1 MATVPTQIRI
11 DENLK
16 KQAAELFAQLGLD
29 MSSAINIFLRQSVLH
44 GGLPFRVE
52 LPSQQKTEPPVF
64 KAEKGNSALMESEE
78 RAGQAKAWQGEVG
91 TVAREDE
98 AKMIA
103 WPDEAGTAAQTDETE
118 VAWPDDRDMT
128 VWPDEVEKTGWPNQ
142 EKEADTTEQ
151 SDKAEKIAWP
161 DGTKETAQPGESRLS
176 GTGFSEMRNRMAE
189 AAASDMSGRMTDA
202 VVSKIT
208 GRAAATPDVNT
219 VMSDANTAVPNDLAA
234 ATAQEDD
241 LDFIDLDEMI
251 DLL

>member
-64 KAEKGNSALMESEE
+64 KVEKGSSALMESEK

-91 TVAREDE
+91 TVARADE
-98 AKMIA
+98 AKMTA
-103 WPDEAGTAAQTDETE
+103 WPDEVGTAAQTDETE
-118 VAWPDDRDMT
+118 VT
-128 VWPDEVEKTGWPNQ
+128 WPDEGDMTGWPNQ
-142 EKEADTTEQ
+142 EEEADTTEQ

-161 DGTKETAQPGESRLS
+161 DGTKETAQPDEPRLS

-219 VMSDANTAVPNDLAA
+219 VMSDVNTAVPNDLAA